1 MKTQEIRNEIIETLS
16 EIPDIG
22 KIQPF
27 ERYARDPATLKNF
40 YIKEKELCGW
50 YVRRTSVREEAWT
63 SGRNKVFQDWQIVGF
78 MGLSD
83 AEASEILFNA
93 KIDAIRRAFRTCA
106 LQSADETGYVQV
118 SAIQPVM
125 FCGILCHTAELT
137 LQTVSYVEI
146 EADQNFDLTDFLLCK
161 TDYDAGLT
169 AEDMIEL
176 GGTNAGKN

>member
-1 MKTQEIRNEIIETLS
+1 MKTQEIRNEIIKTLS
-16 EIPDIG
+16 GIPDIG

-27 ERYARDPATLKNF
+27 ERYAREPATLKNF

-176 GGTNAGKN
+176 GGTNASKN

>member
-1 MKTQEIRNEIIETLS
+1 MKTQEIRNEIIKTLS
-16 EIPDIG
+16 GIPDIG

-27 ERYARDPATLKNF
+27 ERYAREPATLKNF

>member
-1 MKTQEIRNEIIETLS
+1 MKTQEIRNEIIKTLS
-16 EIPDIG
+16 GIPDIG

-27 ERYARDPATLKNF
+27 ERYAREPATLKNF

-83 AEASEILFNA
+83 ADASEILFNA

-106 LQSADETGYVQV
+106 LQSADETGEVQV

-176 GGTNAGKN
+176 GGTNASKN

>member
-1 MKTQEIRNEIIETLS
+1 MKTQEIRNEIIKTLS

-22 KIQPF
+22 NFQPF

-83 AEASEILFNA
+83 GDASEILFNA

-106 LQSADETGYVQV
+106 LQYADETGYVQV

>member
-1 MKTQEIRNEIIETLS
+1 MKTQEIRNEIIKTLS

-27 ERYARDPATLKNF
+27 ERYAREPTTLKNF

-83 AEASEILFNA
+83 ADASEILFNA
-93 KIDAIRRAFRTCA
+93 KIDAIRRAFRTRA

-176 GGTNAGKN
+176 GGKYAGKN